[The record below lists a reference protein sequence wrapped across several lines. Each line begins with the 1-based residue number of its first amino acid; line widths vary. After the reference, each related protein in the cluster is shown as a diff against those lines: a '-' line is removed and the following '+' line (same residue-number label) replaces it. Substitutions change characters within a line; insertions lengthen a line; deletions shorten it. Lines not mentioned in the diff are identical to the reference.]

1 MPESPK
7 HAKTLV
13 VGRPNVLDEQ
23 GFLED
28 VKTILRSKLL
38 TNGGPFVSQ
47 LEQGAREYLG
57 VKHVVAVSNATVG
70 LELALRARRFAPG
83 AEVLLPSFTFV
94 ATARRRLRRA
104 DAGLLRR
111 RRGDFM
117 SIASAERATTP
128 KPSPSSASIW
138 GRGDAAALEAFA
150 ARRSSTSSTTA
161 PTPSG
166 GLRRRRQG
174 RHAGRAE
181 VFSLHATKLLNGFEG
196 GLIATND
203 DALAVAATRARNF
216 GFSGQDTIV
225 SMGTNAKLSEVHAAL
240 ALRHLRVVDATLDAY
255 RAVAA
260 AYGDA
265 LGAAG
270 LLDGPLTYWNAPFL
284 GADSGCTHSYVC
296 VRVEPAFGVSR
307 DVVMAE
313 LRKAGVSKR
322 YFFPGVHAHAPYAH
336 LAARA
341 RLSRRDGR
349 AERVA
354 PRAPGGRGRRRD
366 GVARV
371 VAELTAIHGAG
382 ASSPTRA
389 SRRRTGTSRPTT
401 PRSRPSR
408 ASARR
413 SAKLADLDRRR
424 PARATPALN
433 LQLVAN
439 VEGGG
444 RDKP

>member
-94 ATARRRLRRA
+94 ATAHA
-104 DAGLLRR
+104 VACAGLTPVFC
-111 RRGDFM
+111 DVDEASHFI

-128 KPSPSSASIW
+128 KTVAVVGVHLW
-138 GRGDAAALEAFA
+138 GAGDAGVGGVA
-150 ARRSSTSSTTA
+150 ARRSLDVFYDSA
-161 PTPSG
+161 RG
-166 GLRRRRQG
+166 GAAYADG
-174 RHAGRAE
+174 A
-181 VFSLHATKLLNGFEG
+181 KG

-260 AYGDA
+260 AYRDA

-270 LLDGPLTYWNAPFL
+270 LLEGPLTYWKAPFL

-313 LRKAGVSKR
+313 LRKAGVYAKR

-336 LAARA
+336 LAPREPGFLAA
-341 RLSRRDGR
+341 TDALNASLLVLPTG
-349 AERVA
+349 AAVA
-354 PRAPGGRGRRRD
+354 AG

-382 ASSPTRA
+382 RVVADAGLAPADWDKSAYDTALATIEGERA
-389 SRRRTGTSRPTT
+389 ALSGSRTWTGRRRR
-401 PRSRPSR
+401 
-408 ASARR
+408 
-413 SAKLADLDRRR
+413 
-424 PARATPALN
+424 
-433 LQLVAN
+433 
-439 VEGGG
+439 GGAG
-444 RDKP
+444 